1 MNDKNLTA
9 VVLLNLGGPD
19 SLEAVEPFLYNL
31 FCDPFIIDLPLGF
44 LFRKPLAKRISS
56 KRSKEVQHFYQLIGG
71 KSPLLEL
78 TQQQAQALEKR
89 LNEFGSYQVFI
100 AMRYWHPFT
109 AEAMQQVRASGAT
122 EVVLL
127 PLYPQYSRT
136 TSTSSLA
143 EWKRLARQ
151 HGVDKIPTRIIPS
164 YHNDANYIAAV
175 AENLQRC
182 LQENWQPQEP
192 APHILFSAHGV
203 PVSVIERG
211 DPYKAQMEETVRLVM
226 EAMQHSHPHIL
237 CYQSK
242 VGKAEWLKPS
252 TEDTI
257 KKMATK
263 GVKDML
269 VVPIAFVS
277 DHSETL
283 YELDILLKGVAEA
296 AGVKKYVRMPSL
308 NSSPRFINALA
319 ELVRTKMQKH
329 EDELSLFPRITR
341 QEMAV

>member
-1 MNDKNLTA
+1 MNTNSSQNDLTA

-56 KRSKEVQHFYQLIGG
+56 KRAKEVRHIFQLIGG

-78 TQQQAQALEKR
+78 TQQQALALERR
-89 LNEFGSYQVFI
+89 LNEFGHYKVFI

-109 AEAMQQVRASGAT
+109 AEAMEQVRASGAT
-122 EVVLL
+122 SVVLL

-143 EWKRLARQ
+143 EWKRLAPKFS
-151 HGVDKIPTRIIPS
+151 VDKIPTRIISS
-164 YHNDANYIAAV
+164 YHTDAKYILAV

-182 LQENWQPQEP
+182 LKKNWQPDDPQ
-192 APHILFSAHGV
+192 PHILFSAHGV

-211 DPYKAQMEETVRLVM
+211 DPYQAHIEETVRLVM
-226 EAMQHSHPHIL
+226 EAIRHSHPHIV

-257 KKMATK
+257 KKLAAE
-263 GVKDML
+263 GVQDML
-269 VVPIAFVS
+269 MVPIAFVS

-283 YELDILLKGVAEA
+283 YELDILLKDVALA
-296 AGVKKYVRMPSL
+296 AGVQKYVRMPSL
-308 NSSPRFINALA
+308 NDSPRFINALA
-319 ELVRTKMQKH
+319 ELVRR
-329 EDELSLFPRITR
+329 ETR
-341 QEMAV
+341 LESTNVKLAEVMKT